1 MLWFVVDLVLSR
13 WLLCACCGF
22 AIGIYLLL
30 AVVGGVL
37 WYCGCLVL
45 VEFMVALFNSVDL
58 SFSFFVCVYMF
69 VAWFCSWLLLL
80 GWFDC
85 YCLLIACLPGSV
97 GCCFGICCCLMV
109 DLSARYGMWA
119 CWVYLVV
126 MGCCWS
132 CWSGLDLGFVL
143 GGYNGLLCTGVWFVW
158 LW

>member
-1 MLWFVVDLVLSR
+1 MLAVDLPLASTCFLL
-13 WLLCACCGF
+13 WLVVCCG
-22 AIGIYLLL
+22 IV
-30 AVVGGVL
+30 AVWFSLGL
-37 WYCGCLVL
+37 W
-45 VEFMVALFNSVDL
+45 VALFNSVDL

-80 GWFDC
+80 GWFGC
-85 YCLLIACLPGSV
+85 YCLLVACLPGSV

-126 MGCCWS
+126 LGCCWS
-132 CWSGLDLGFVL
+132 CWSGLGLGFVL